1 MCWLSERTRCR
12 ACSGQATV
20 EAAVA
25 IPVAFLLLLLLVQP
39 AIVLYDRTIME
50 NAAAEA
56 CRLLA
61 TCQGDQSVVE
71 DYVRRRLSAV
81 PQAEI
86 FHKHDAG
93 CSWEIELEGGPH
105 SAEVRVRLAT
115 KLQPLPLLGQV
126 AQLVGA
132 GEADGCWKIE
142 VEEAMPV
149 TAPWQ

>member
-1 MCWLSERTRCR
+1 MYWPFERTCK

-39 AIVLYDRTIME
+39 AIVLYDRTVME

-61 TCQGDQSVVE
+61 TCQGDHSVVE
-71 DYVRRRLSAV
+71 DYVRRRLSAI

-86 FHKHDAG
+86 FHKHDRG

-105 SAEVRVRLAT
+105 SSEVRVRLAT
-115 KLQPLPLLGQV
+115 KLRPLPLLGQM
-126 AQLVGA
+126 ALLA
-132 GEADGCWKIE
+132 GTGDEEGCWKVE
-142 VEEAMPV
+142 VEETLPV